1 MCAPNAQIRMID
13 SSELIPGKGAMM
25 TVNKE
30 TAESTVDD
38 SSISGDVLT
47 EDLAWNDEIIEDIS
61 TEGETDLVV
70 YSRDWTI
77 ATILSQIE
85 QKNIDLNPKFQR
97 RNAWNDSRRSK
108 LIESLVAGLPVP
120 EIVLAEDQKK
130 KKAFVVIDG
139 KQRLLTI
146 AGFVDPTIGYWNNA
160 RLKDLKLRKDLN
172 KTTYEQLKTEP
183 RLADE
188 YREFMNADI
197 RCTIISNFKSD
208 DALYDIFYR
217 LNTGSVPLSTQELR
231 QVLHKGPFADFL
243 VQVTNTPQPIHAVL
257 GLTGPDTRLKDV
269 EIVLRFIAIVLFGNL
284 YKGNLKKFLDDTMS
298 AVTADWDNAKPTIEH
313 IYGELNTSIENLQKV
328 LGTKL
333 IGRKSIGGAWESRF
347 NRVLFEVEAFYFRLI
362 PATSLTAGKKKFI
375 SGLQKLFEDPE
386 FRSSVESTTK
396 TNDRYELRFTRF
408 QNLVNASFGTNIN
421 EVPVTA

>member
-1 MCAPNAQIRMID
+1 MID
-13 SSELIPGKGAMM
+13 SSEVIPGKGARMK
-25 TVNKE
+25 VNKE
-30 TAESTVDD
+30 AAESTLDD
-38 SSISGDVLT
+38 SPVSGDVVT

-130 KKAFVVIDG
+130 KKAFIVIDG

-183 RLADE
+183 KLADE

-298 AVTADWDNAKPTIEH
+298 AVTADWDNAKPKIEH
-313 IYGELNTSIENLQKV
+313 VYGELNTSIENLQKV

>member
-1 MCAPNAQIRMID
+1 
-13 SSELIPGKGAMM
+13 M

-30 TAESTVDD
+30 TAESTADD

-130 KKAFVVIDG
+130 KKAFIVIDG

-313 IYGELNTSIENLQKV
+313 VYGELNTSIENLQTV